1 MTLPTPLFSSRN
13 LGLCIAAA
21 LLLSAGLSSCGGK
34 ILPTNYYI
42 LELPAAPRAQ
52 VEAFPATAVVAPF
65 RASQMLTQDRIVYRP
80 AAGEVGF
87 YEYHRWAEDPRQTI
101 TATFI
106 RRLQALG
113 TFTTVVPLDG
123 RMTADY
129 ILRGR
134 IEKLEEVDF
143 GGGVSVHVRLSAE
156 LLSVE
161 DRKPVWHG
169 FSEQKGEVSVGEV
182 SAVVA
187 EMSRAVRAALD
198 KLSAELDGWVRANV
212 SPPAREEARSR

>member
-1 MTLPTPLFSSRN
+1 MTLPTSLSSPRN
-13 LGLCIAAA
+13 LGLCIIAAQ
-21 LLLSAGLSSCGGK
+21 LLTAGLSSCGGK
-34 ILPTNYYI
+34 IPPTNYYV
-42 LELPAAPRAQ
+42 LELPAIPRAQ
-52 VEAFPATAVVAPF
+52 AEVVPATVVVAPF

-87 YEYHRWAEDPRQTI
+87 YEYHRWAEDPRETI
-101 TATFI
+101 TSTFI
-106 RRLQALG
+106 SRLQALG
-113 TFTTVVPLDG
+113 TFATVVALDG
-123 RMTADY
+123 RTKADY

-156 LLSVE
+156 LVTF
-161 DRKPVWHG
+161 DGRKPVWQG
-169 FSEQKGEVSVGEV
+169 VSEQKGQVGVGEV

-187 EMSRAVRAALD
+187 EMSRAVRAGLD

>member
-1 MTLPTPLFSSRN
+1 MTLPTPLSFQRH
-13 LGLCIAAA
+13 LGLCFVAA
-21 LLLSAGLSSCGGK
+21 LLLSTGLSSCGGK
-34 ILPTNYYI
+34 IPPTNYYV

-52 VEAFPATAVVAPF
+52 AEAFPASAVVTPF

-101 TATFI
+101 TSTFI
-106 RRLQALG
+106 SRLQALG
-113 TFTTVVPLDG
+113 TFETVVPFDG
-123 RMTADY
+123 RTKADY

-156 LLSVE
+156 LISFDE
-161 DRKPVWHG
+161 RKPVWQG
-169 FSEQKGEVSVGEV
+169 VSEQKGQVAVGEV

-187 EMSRAVRAALD
+187 EMSRAVRVGLD
-198 KLSAELDGWVRANV
+198 KLSAELDGWVRANL
-212 SPPAREEARSR
+212 SPPVREEAQSR